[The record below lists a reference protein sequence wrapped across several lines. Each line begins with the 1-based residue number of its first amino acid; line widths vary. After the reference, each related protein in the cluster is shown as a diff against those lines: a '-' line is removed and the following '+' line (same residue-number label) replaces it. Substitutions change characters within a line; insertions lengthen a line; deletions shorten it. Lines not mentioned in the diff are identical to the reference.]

1 MAEAAA
7 GARLD
12 AALLSVRDVMIFA
25 SEDGTYSIT
34 FSFNPWRFRK
44 QLIRSIFS
52 LRLTLENTV
61 WPLTPGIWGSVC
73 AATALKVLTSR
84 KDSWWRSGWLAN
96 ALWSWDS
103 CFPWQNLLPTEVRL
117 DLHLLYNSWSHTTN
131 PCFLFVAGSHGSR
144 FLLGP

>member
-12 AALLSVRDVMIFA
+12 AALLSVRDVMILA

-44 QLIRSIFS
+44 QLIRSLFS

-61 WPLTPGIWGSVC
+61 WPLTPGIWGAVC
-73 AATALKVLTSR
+73 AGTALKVLISR

-103 CFPWQNLLPTEVRL
+103 CFPWQNRLPTEVR
-117 DLHLLYNSWSHTTN
+117 
-131 PCFLFVAGSHGSR
+131 CG
-144 FLLGP
+144 